1 MSKTDNLFKKI
12 LEDENLQR
20 EYGITDVDR
29 YQNIAAGMRS
39 TNGYVVAIATALDQI
54 NKTVEDY
61 RMDMKIRNQSGPI
74 NELKDRDSKSIYRK
88 IITLLEKA

>member
-1 MSKTDNLFKKI
+1 
-12 LEDENLQR
+12 
-20 EYGITDVDR
+20 
-29 YQNIAAGMRS
+29 MRS

-74 NELKDRDSKSIYRK
+74 NELKDGDSKSIYRK